1 MSSPSPDFGRR
12 SSDRRQSQ
20 SSMNLEALAS
30 NAKVSAPTM
39 FRIFSGIGSFAS
51 TLLLAII
58 GFAWTEVHDEWKA
71 LKASIA
77 EIRKEL
83 DAQPSPE
90 EFQRMR
96 DKLEQVNDR
105 LIRIEARFD
114 E

>member
-1 MSSPSPDFGRR
+1 
-12 SSDRRQSQ
+12 
-20 SSMNLEALAS
+20 MNLEALAA
-30 NAKVSAPTM
+30 NARIGAPLM
-39 FRIFSGIGSFAS
+39 FRIFSSIGSLAS
-51 TLLLAII
+51 TLMLAII

-71 LKASIA
+71 LKANI
-77 EIRKEL
+77 EDIRKEL

>member
-1 MSSPSPDFGRR
+1 MA
-12 SSDRRQSQ
+12 DRPPQSTT
-20 SSMNLEALAS
+20 SVEALVA
-30 NAKVSAPTM
+30 NAKIGAPTA
-39 FRIFSGIGSFAS
+39 FRIFSSIGNLAS
-51 TLLLAII
+51 TIILALI
-58 GFAWTEVHDEWKA
+58 GIAWTEVRDEWRE
-71 LKASIA
+71 LKANI
-77 EIRKEL
+77 EDIRKEL

>member
-1 MSSPSPDFGRR
+1 
-12 SSDRRQSQ
+12 
-20 SSMNLEALAS
+20 MNLEALAA
-30 NAKVSAPTM
+30 NARIGAPLM
-39 FRIFSGIGSFAS
+39 FRIFSSIGSLAS

-71 LKASIA
+71 LKANI
-77 EIRKEL
+77 EDIRKEM

-105 LIRIEARFD
+105 LIRIEARFS

>member
-1 MSSPSPDFGRR
+1 MGSPGPELGRR
-12 SSDRRQSQ
+12 STDRLPQ
-20 SSMNLEALAS
+20 SSMNLEALAA
-30 NAKVSAPTM
+30 NARIGAPLM
-39 FRIFSGIGSFAS
+39 FRIFSSIGSLAS

-71 LKASIA
+71 LKANI
-77 EIRKEL
+77 EDIRKEL
-83 DAQPSPE
+83 DAQPAPE

-105 LIRIEARFD
+105 LIRIEARFS

>member
-1 MSSPSPDFGRR
+1 MAERP
-12 SSDRRQSQ
+12 SQ
-20 SSMNLEALAS
+20 STSSIEALA
-30 NAKVSAPTM
+30 ARAHIGAPTA
-39 FRIFSGIGSFAS
+39 FRIFSSIGNLAS
-51 TLLLAII
+51 TVILALI
-58 GFAWTEVHDEWKA
+58 GFAWTEVRDEWRE
-71 LKASIA
+71 LKQNIA
-77 EIRKEL
+77 DIRKEL

>member
-1 MSSPSPDFGRR
+1 
-12 SSDRRQSQ
+12 
-20 SSMNLEALAS
+20 MNLEALAA
-30 NAKVSAPTM
+30 NARIGAPLM
-39 FRIFSGIGSFAS
+39 FRIFSSIGSLAS

-71 LKASIA
+71 LKANI
-77 EIRKEL
+77 EDIRKEL
-83 DAQPSPE
+83 DAQPAPE

-105 LIRIEARFD
+105 LIRIEARFS

>member
-1 MSSPSPDFGRR
+1 MSSGGPDLGRR
-12 SSDRRQSQ
+12 QSDRREYQ
-20 SSMNLEALAS
+20 SSMNLEALAA
-30 NAKVSAPTM
+30 NARIGAPLM
-39 FRIFSGIGSFAS
+39 FRIFSSIGSLAS

-71 LKASIA
+71 LKANI
-77 EIRKEL
+77 EDIRKEM

-105 LIRIEARFD
+105 LIRIEARFS

>member
-1 MSSPSPDFGRR
+1 
-12 SSDRRQSQ
+12 
-20 SSMNLEALAS
+20 MNLEALAA
-30 NAKVSAPTM
+30 NARIGAPLM
-39 FRIFSGIGSFAS
+39 FRIFSSIGSLAS

-71 LKASIA
+71 LKANI
-77 EIRKEL
+77 EDIRKEL

-114 E
+114 Q

>member
-1 MSSPSPDFGRR
+1 
-12 SSDRRQSQ
+12 
-20 SSMNLEALAS
+20 MNLEALAA
-30 NAKVSAPTM
+30 NARIGAPLM
-39 FRIFSGIGSFAS
+39 FRIFSSIGSFAS

-58 GFAWTEVHDEWKA
+58 GFAWTEVHDEWKE
-71 LKASIA
+71 LKANIE